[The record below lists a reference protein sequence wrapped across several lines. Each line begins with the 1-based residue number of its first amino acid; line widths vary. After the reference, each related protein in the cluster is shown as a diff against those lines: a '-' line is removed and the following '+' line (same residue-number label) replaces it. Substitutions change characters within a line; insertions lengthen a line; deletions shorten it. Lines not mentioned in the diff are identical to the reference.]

1 VIAAAYTAGEVQGGF
16 VVVVGL
22 MLLVTVWARGGLGL
36 LCLAGGAG
44 LAWALCRDQVAPEDV
59 AGLVFLGAIGGM
71 ALAFL
76 APSRRGA

>member
-44 LAWALCRDQVAPEDV
+44 LAWALRDQVAPEDV